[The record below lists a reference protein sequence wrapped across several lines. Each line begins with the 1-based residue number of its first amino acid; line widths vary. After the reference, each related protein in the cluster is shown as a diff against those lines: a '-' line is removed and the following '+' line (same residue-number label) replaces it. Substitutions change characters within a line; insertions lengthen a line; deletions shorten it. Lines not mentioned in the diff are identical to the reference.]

1 MASVGPAAM
10 HSHEFGRGAGT
21 WLLLIRSYCRGK
33 RLQLTGPHS
42 HGRDVGSSAK
52 CTASFGIR
60 CGRAQ
65 RIAFPEATSVFIGG
79 AVCYKVHTLLLQSDA
94 DMLGAGPSE

>member
-1 MASVGPAAM
+1 ML
-10 HSHEFGRGAGT
+10 GA
-21 WLLLIRSYCRGK
+21 LL
-33 RLQLTGPHS
+33 
-42 HGRDVGSSAK
+42 SALLV
-52 CTASFGIR
+52 SLLFGIY

-65 RIAFPEATSVFIGG
+65 RIAFPELTSVIIGG